1 MANTYAIRFFDKEL
15 NFLGEIQN
23 YVSLLYTC
31 KWSTYGSFTIV
42 FSGIHPLAKIDNVI
56 MLGKDQRKN
65 GIIKYMQ
72 YNQSADETTI
82 KGYSLLWLLSNRITV
97 PPDLA
102 YHTVSGTVGEIMAA
116 YVDANTVNPSDPARA
131 IPLLEVGNIAG
142 IGGSTRY
149 QTRYKTLTDEITILC
164 KASNIG
170 AGIELDYHRKKLV
183 FRAYQGVDRSI
194 NQNVRSPYI
203 LNPAHHNVTN
213 VVATENDSETKNCAY
228 VGGKGEGAQRTINIV
243 NPALTGLDR
252 RELFVDARDLESTT
266 DLAARGLQKLADTV
280 KADSYE
286 YEAITDGYG
295 DRWDLGDFVTLRDK
309 DFGITRTDQITEVE
323 IAIDSTGTTI
333 TPTFGTPE
341 KTLSEILA
349 SKGSVVE

>member
-1 MANTYAIRFFDKEL
+1 MANTYAIRFFDKAL

-116 YVDANTVNPSDPARA
+116 YVDANTVNPSDPART
-131 IPLLEVGNIAG
+131 ISLLEVGNISG
-142 IGGSTRY
+142 IGGTTRY
-149 QTRYKTLTDEITILC
+149 QTRYKALTDEITTLC

-170 AGIELDYHRKKLV
+170 AGVELDYHRKKLV
-183 FRAYQGVDRSI
+183 FKAYEGVDRSI
-194 NQNVRSPYI
+194 GQSVRSPYI

-243 NPALTGLDR
+243 NPALSGLDR
-252 RELFVDARDLESTT
+252 RELFVDARDLENTT
-266 DLAARGLQKLADTV
+266 DLAARGQQKLADTV
-280 KADSYE
+280 KANSYE
-286 YEAITDGYG
+286 YEAIPDGYG

-323 IAIDSTGTTI
+323 IAIDRTGMTI

-341 KTLSEILA
+341 KTLSEVLT
-349 SKGSVVE
+349 STGGVVE